1 MEAPN
6 LRSLLAERR
15 TLPSVG
21 ELNSKI
27 AEVYAQEKLEMES
40 APCAESGFDGLI
52 NGRRVRLRAIEKN
65 AAPSSMTHLSIRKGM
80 LAKTDDLLV
89 VVLDNDVAFHIGP
102 VPIDQITYTQTAIER
117 RYSLAK
123 ILAAVG

>member
-1 MEAPN
+1 
-6 LRSLLAERR
+6 
-15 TLPSVG
+15 
-21 ELNSKI
+21 
-27 AEVYAQEKLEMES
+27 
-40 APCAESGFDGLI
+40 
-52 NGRRVRLRAIEKN
+52 
-65 AAPSSMTHLSIRKGM
+65 MTHLSIRKGM